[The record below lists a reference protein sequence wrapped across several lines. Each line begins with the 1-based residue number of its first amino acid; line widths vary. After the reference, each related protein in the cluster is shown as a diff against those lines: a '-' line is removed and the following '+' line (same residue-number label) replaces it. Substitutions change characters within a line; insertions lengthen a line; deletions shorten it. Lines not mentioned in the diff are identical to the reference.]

1 METITLNFP
10 DFKIHVSGYRTK
22 GEESI
27 YYPVDSA
34 YNGTADYLEEVT
46 AELEGDLFL
55 FLESGLTISK
65 IIDLAN
71 EQL

>member
-1 METITLNFP
+1 MKTITLNFP
-10 DFKIHVSGYRTK
+10 DFKIHVSGYHSK
-22 GEESI
+22 GEPSI

-34 YNGTADYLEEVT
+34 YEGTADSLEEVT

-55 FLESGLTISK
+55 FLESGLTMK
-65 IIDLAN
+65 EIIELAN